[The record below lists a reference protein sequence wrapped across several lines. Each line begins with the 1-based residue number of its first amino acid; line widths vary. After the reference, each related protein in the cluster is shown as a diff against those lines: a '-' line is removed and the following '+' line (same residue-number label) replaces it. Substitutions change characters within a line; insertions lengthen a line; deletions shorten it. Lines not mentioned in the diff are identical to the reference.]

1 MKTFPAAYQ
10 WQITTNRLKWAC
22 HAINVIID
30 RGFILATKSIP
41 RGNDFIDEGLP
52 HYLHSASDYIHI
64 DSSLYFQYIK
74 HVEPHLSKTRPV
86 VILQDNLMT
95 HDDYDIVELCLD
107 RKIHLVN
114 FPTKTRHML
123 QPLDNIFG
131 SLQNPIQNKARE
143 AYLFSQIG
151 ISRSKIP
158 ILLRFGIYAMR
169 KDIISGISQQTG

>member
-1 MKTFPAAYQ
+1 M
-10 WQITTNRLKWAC
+10 
-22 HAINVIID
+22 IID
-30 RGFILATKSIP
+30 RGLILATKSIP

-86 VILQDNLMT
+86 VILQDNLMA
-95 HDDYDIVELCLD
+95 HDDYDIVELCVD

-114 FPTKTRHML
+114 
-123 QPLDNIFG
+123 DNIFG

-151 ISRSKIP
+151 ISKSKIP
-158 ILLRFGIYAMR
+158 ILLALELTR
-169 KDIISGISQQTG
+169 